1 MPRLSALSL
10 QLRPNRGDFLSDRKG
25 GLSVSYT
32 HTYTHERAHVRV
44 SIATRTY
51 IHAKYP
57 FFFFISL
64 RLSSILFDL
73 SVSIFSF
80 VLLQA
85 VEFCV
90 KLH

>member
-10 QLRPNRGDFLSDRKG
+10 QLRPNRGDSLSDRKG
-25 GLSVSYT
+25 GLCLLHT
-32 HTYTHERAHVRV
+32 HTHTSARVRV
-44 SIATRTY
+44 NIATRTY

-57 FFFFISL
+57 FFFISL